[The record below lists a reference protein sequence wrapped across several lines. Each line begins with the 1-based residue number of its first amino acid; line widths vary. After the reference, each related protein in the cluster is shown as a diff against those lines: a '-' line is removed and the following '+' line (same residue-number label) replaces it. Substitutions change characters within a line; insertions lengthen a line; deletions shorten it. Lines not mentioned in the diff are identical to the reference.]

1 MLWLTFRMLTT
12 DISASLPVGSLSPQ
26 SSAPHTPSGSYRRL
40 DRMQSRTSI
49 VSELDEG
56 DDEDGEDDDDEADA
70 GGGEASAGAGEEAS
84 P

>member
-26 SSAPHTPSGSYRRL
+26 ASAPQTPSGSYRRL
-40 DRMQSRTSI
+40 DRMQSTTSI
-49 VSELDEG
+49 RSELDEG
-56 DDEDGEDDDDEADA
+56 DDEDDDEADA